1 MDQSTDK
8 TLNRSLFAQADAKP
22 LRTSGLIQTA
32 NMNLAKELW
41 TRIRNISPVQV
52 VPYALMIVVIVLW
65 SYSLSAVDLTKMD
78 DLGLISALPN
88 GVFISLGLLTLS
100 FSLVITSRNFS
111 PTLIFAHVALLVFML
126 YGITAIVEE
135 VPRFGPS
142 WRHAGVIEY
151 IMRNESVNPRIDAYF
166 NWPGFFILGALVT
179 QIAGLSSAV
188 PFLSWAPVFFEL
200 LYMGPL
206 FIIYSSLTESKR
218 LVWLGI
224 WIFYLTNWVGQDY
237 FSPQGMNF
245 FFFLVVLAILIRWFR
260 PSNTMKQWFSGSKI
274 LTKFPI
280 INRFFEMM
288 FTREVSVTSSIN
300 LSQKT
305 FFLLMIVLI
314 YFVSITSHQLTQFA
328 ILISIVLLLIFQ
340 RISPRFLPV
349 IMLIL
354 SGIWIGYMASAYMAG
369 RLASMLA
376 VFGRLDTALDS
387 NLVNRMSGSPDHML
401 VTQIRMVLTL
411 GVWLAAFMGFI
422 RRWIQ
427 GSMEMSAILLMAAPF
442 PLLIMQTYGGEMLM
456 RIFLF
461 SLPLAAYLAA
471 SLIFPLKS
479 DPPSWRYTIA
489 IGAVSAVLIGVF
501 WFTRY
506 GNERMEYFT
515 PSEVAGVQYLYE
527 QSEPGSLVATVT
539 TNLPYKS
546 INYEKYKYVRL
557 EDRIIY
563 NDLVAVLHTM
573 NNSRFTH
580 TYFLLTR
587 SQKAYVEMFYGHGK
601 VDWERLEKTL
611 LASPNATL
619 IYQNDDARIIQ
630 FTNSKGE
637 K

>member
-1 MDQSTDK
+1 MDQPTDK
-8 TLNRSLFAQADAKP
+8 ALKRSLIAQADAK
-22 LRTSGLIQTA
+22 LLGTSGFIQTS
-32 NMNLAKELW
+32 NMILAKKLW
-41 TRIRNISPVQV
+41 ARIRNTSPAQV
-52 VPYALMIVVIVLW
+52 VPYALMIVAIVLW
-65 SYSLSAVDLTKMD
+65 LYSLSVVDLTKMD
-78 DLGLISALPN
+78 DLGLVSALPN

-100 FSLVITSRNFS
+100 FSLVITSRSFS
-111 PTLIFAHVALLVFML
+111 PTLVFAHIALLVFML

-166 NWPGFFILGALVT
+166 NWPGFFIMGALVT

-200 LYMGPL
+200 IYMGPL
-206 FIIYSSLTESKR
+206 FIIYSSLTDSKR

-224 WIFYLTNWVGQDY
+224 WIFYITNWVGQDY
-237 FSPQGMNF
+237 FSPQGLNF
-245 FFFLVVLAILIRWFR
+245 FFFLVVLAVLIRWFR
-260 PSNTMKQWFSGSKI
+260 PSTIMKQWFSGSKI
-274 LTKFPI
+274 LNKFPK

-288 FTREVSVTSSIN
+288 FTREVGASSSIN
-300 LSQKT
+300 LSQKA
-305 FFLLMIVLI
+305 FFLLMIMLI
-314 YFVSITSHQLTQFA
+314 YFVSIASHQLTQFA
-328 ILISIVLLLIFQ
+328 ILISIVFLLLFQ
-340 RISPRFLPV
+340 RITPRLLPV

-387 NLVNRMSGSPDHML
+387 NLMNRMSGSPDHLL
-401 VTQIRMVLTL
+401 VTQIRMVFTL

-422 RRWIQ
+422 RRWIR

-461 SLPLAAYLAA
+461 SLPLAAYLSA

-479 DPPSWRYTIA
+479 DPPSWRYTIV
-489 IGAVSAVLIGVF
+489 IGAISAILIGAF

-515 PSEVAGVQYLYE
+515 PSEVAGIEYLYE
-527 QSEPGSLVATVT
+527 QSEPGSLVATVS

-546 INYEKYKYVRL
+546 INYEKYRYVRL
-557 EDRIIY
+557 EDRIVY
-563 NDLVAVLHTM
+563 NDIVAVLQTM

-601 VDWERLEKTL
+601 VDWDMLEKTL
-611 LASPNATL
+611 LASPTAIM
-619 IYQNDDARIIQ
+619 IYQNDD
-630 FTNSKGE
+630 
-637 K
+637 